1 MSTLDPLRF
10 YSNWCP
16 SLWSCLW
23 ENKMAD
29 TRAIEA
35 TVVLKA
41 YQSAIERHIDQV
53 AAMEEG
59 ILALDNFRGANRPR
73 AAGENP
79 IDADLLFANRL
90 KTRAA
95 VVQCIA
101 GAFIEREWG
110 MTLDAMAVRLDTTRR
125 KVKKMMSLRGQDG
138 HSVDQVSDLLLAL
151 GTELDFQVEKRSR
164 AEPAPA
170 DAAGD

>member
-41 YQSAIERHIDQV
+41 YQSAIERQIDQV

-73 AAGENP
+73 AAGDTP
-79 IDADLLFANRL
+79 IDADLLFAHRV
-90 KTRAA
+90 KPRPA

-110 MTLDAMAVRLDTTRR
+110 MTLDAMAVRLDPTRR
-125 KVKKMMSLRGQDG
+125 KVKK
-138 HSVDQVSDLLLAL
+138 
-151 GTELDFQVEKRSR
+151 
-164 AEPAPA
+164 
-170 DAAGD
+170 